1 MSKATELPQRL
12 LLTAIIHYSKE
23 CADMRSYIK
32 PCIEIHLLSVQDV
45 ITASGTA
52 PVLINKGEGGE
63 PMTESFSSMFGN

>member
-1 MSKATELPQRL
+1 
-12 LLTAIIHYSKE
+12 
-23 CADMRSYIK
+23 MRSYIK